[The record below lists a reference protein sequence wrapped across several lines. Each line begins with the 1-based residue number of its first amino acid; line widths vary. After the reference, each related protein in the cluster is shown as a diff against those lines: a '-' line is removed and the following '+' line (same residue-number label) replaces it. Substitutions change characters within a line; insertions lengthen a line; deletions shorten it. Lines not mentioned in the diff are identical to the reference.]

1 MQRLLTITIQSKKP
15 NKYLI
20 NNYEKS
26 KTFLNLCITSNI
38 KNFIYSSTASIYGNN
53 KKKVKEDEKPRPLS
67 PYAKSKLNL
76 EKFFLRKK
84 KKLISLFLD
93 ILMLVE
99 LRKS

>member
-1 MQRLLTITIQSKKP
+1 MHFAAFINNNDSIKKP

-53 KKKVKEDEKPRPLS
+53 KKKVKEMKNQDLCHHMQ
-67 PYAKSKLNL
+67 NQN
-76 EKFFLRKK
+76 
-84 KKLISLFLD
+84 
-93 ILMLVE
+93 
-99 LRKS
+99 